1 MQCRDAAV
9 LLALCNSQPVDLT
22 VDGGATLTLQAE
34 RAANTMHWRGR
45 WSWQLMGWK

>member
-1 MQCRDAAV
+1 MCRGRVQRGDAAA

-34 RAANTMHWRGR
+34 RAANTMHWRG
-45 WSWQLMGWK
+45 WWPW